1 MSTTYTLFTEVQVAD
16 KWYCISPLMR
26 IVDHIIDPT
35 ESELALVPTFETN
48 ARYHFE
54 NTYELIHDDGY
65 SITLNDLSDDLQNE
79 SAKAHTD
86 FAEPTLAIDYERI
99 TGYLNLQLKEH
110 HAFALRSDV
119 AAFENGQEE
128 DIYDYVCLEVYKKMD
143 EELKKAYQYYEWND
157 SHGAFRYYTEF
168 KRRVDEQLANWQY
181 VNYRKE
187 PAAVRLVLFIS

>member
-16 KWYCISPLMR
+16 KWYCVSPLMR
-26 IVDHIIDPT
+26 IVDQVIDRA
-35 ESELALVPTFETN
+35 ESALALVPTFETN

-54 NTYELIHDDGY
+54 KTYNLMQDDGY
-65 SITLNDLSDDLQNE
+65 HVALHDLSEDLQNE
-79 SAKAHTD
+79 SANLYTD
-86 FAEPTLAIDYERI
+86 FAEPRLAIDYERI

-110 HAFALRSDV
+110 RAFALRSDV

-157 SHGAFRYYTEF
+157 SHGTFRYYSEF
-168 KRRVDEQLANWQY
+168 KKRVEEQLANWRY

>member
-1 MSTTYTLFTEVQVAD
+1 MSTTYTIFTEVQVAD
-16 KWYCISPLMR
+16 KWYCVSPLMR
-26 IVDHIIDPT
+26 IVDHIIDPA

-54 NTYELIHDDGY
+54 NTYERMHDDGY

-79 SAKAHTD
+79 SAKSHTD

-110 HAFALRSDV
+110 RAFALRSDV

-143 EELKKAYQYYEWND
+143 EELKKAYQYY
-157 SHGAFRYYTEF
+157 GGL
-168 KRRVDEQLANWQY
+168 EQL
-181 VNYRKE
+181 
-187 PAAVRLVLFIS
+187 LL

>member
-26 IVDHIIDPT
+26 IVDHMIDPT
-35 ESELALVPTFETN
+35 ETELALVPTFETN

-54 NTYELIHDDGY
+54 KTYYLMQDDGY
-65 SITLNDLSDDLQNE
+65 RVTLRDLSEDLQKE
-79 SAKAHTD
+79 SVNSYTD

-99 TGYLNLQLKEH
+99 TSYLNLQLKEH
-110 HAFALRSDV
+110 RAFALRSDV
-119 AAFENGQEE
+119 EAYESGQEE

-157 SHGAFRYYTEF
+157 SHGTFRYYSEF
-168 KRRVDEQLANWQY
+168 KKRVEEQLANWRY